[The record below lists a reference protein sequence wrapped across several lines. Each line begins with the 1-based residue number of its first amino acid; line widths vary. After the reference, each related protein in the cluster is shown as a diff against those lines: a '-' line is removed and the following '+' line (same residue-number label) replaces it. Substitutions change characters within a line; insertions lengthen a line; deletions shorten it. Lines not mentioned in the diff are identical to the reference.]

1 MLPDFTQLVTDN
13 IAWFAGLGTVL
24 AVFLALKSLTKPLVD
39 TFLNRDKRLME
50 VEKGVATVAD
60 DMADLKCTSEML
72 LKGVLLLLDRAEG
85 NGELTDCRKEFRQHL
100 IHR

>member
-1 MLPDFTQLVTDN
+1 MLPDFTQLVADN
-13 IAWFAGLGTVL
+13 IAWMAGLGSV
-24 AVFLALKSLTKPLVD
+24 VALLVGLKHITKPLID
-39 TFLNRDKRLME
+39 TFTDRDKRLVE
-50 VEKGVATVAD
+50 VERSVATVAD

-85 NGELTDCRKEFRQHL
+85 NGELKECRQEFRQHL